1 MVNELVIPPSGS
13 AAAGGL
19 EQLILAKLRG
29 HVSVDADKIRVT
41 VNGGAVAM
49 EGEVSSHFQRTLA
62 RRSTALVPGVMS
74 IDDRLVVRASPSER
88 RTDAEL
94 EAAIEREL
102 GWDPRVVNTKVEVA
116 AEDGVVTLRGEVPNA
131 EVYNAVL
138 ENAFRASPPRLVD
151 ELWVR
156 QPVRFLYSN

>member
-1 MVNELVIPPSGS
+1 
-13 AAAGGL
+13 
-19 EQLILAKLRG
+19 
-29 HVSVDADKIRVT
+29 
-41 VNGGAVAM
+41 
-49 EGEVSSHFQRTLA
+49 
-62 RRSTALVPGVMS
+62 MS